1 MSSTDS
7 MVAYALPAVFAAC
20 LVLAT
25 LPQLLAEP
33 YPRIVTGQTVD
44 VGSNVRLRMMYN
56 ARVGYILLFFA
67 SSAFTPSSAAAPPLS
82 RRC

>member
-1 MSSTDS
+1 

-44 VGSNVRLRMMYN
+44 VGSNVRLGGRMMYN
-56 ARVGYILLFFA
+56 ARVGYILFFCQQQA
-67 SSAFTPSSAAAPPLS
+67 AAAFTPSSAAAPPLS